1 LSTRTPAQTACEL
14 AVNAVKETNKY
25 LTDAAPWNLKEDT
38 QRKAAIVRTTLEAV
52 YVAAHFLS
60 PFIPAAAA
68 TIFERLGTPPRALWQ
83 LSAGFDQLA
92 VGTPI
97 LSGDILFAKFEARPA
112 EVAAPAP
119 VRKQA
124 PPADAPVDVTRL
136 DIRVGLVLK
145 ARAALALFLARHALT
160 SALRAKVE
168 RHPGAEHLYVE
179 SIDVG
184 DEAGPRTVVSGLVKF
199 MREDELLGARVV
211 CLCNLKPAA
220 MRGVVSQAMVLC
232 ASDEGHTRVELVVP
246 PEGAVVGELVS
257 FEGYAGAPDAQ
268 LNPKKKVR
276 ARTQCATPQPLT
288 PWHDAPGVGGGA
300 A

>member
-1 LSTRTPAQTACEL
+1 M
-14 AVNAVKETNKY
+14 
-25 LTDAAPWNLKEDT
+25 
-38 QRKAAIVRTTLEAV
+38 
-52 YVAAHFLS
+52 
-60 PFIPAAAA
+60 
-68 TIFERLGTPPRALWQ
+68 
-83 LSAGFDQLA
+83 
-92 VGTPI
+92 
-97 LSGDILFAKFEARPA
+97 
-112 EVAAPAP
+112 
-119 VRKQA
+119 
-124 PPADAPVDVTRL
+124 
-136 DIRVGLVLK
+136 
-145 ARAALALFLARHALT
+145 
-160 SALRAKVE
+160 
-168 RHPGAEHLYVE
+168 
-179 SIDVG
+179 G

-276 ARTQCATPQPLT
+276 ARTQRATPQPLT
-288 PWHDAPGVGGGA
+288 PWHYAPGVGGGA